1 MSWNKEGQTVLAKY
15 HGQSVVGVI
24 ESSRV
29 KYGGKVQHTVNL
41 EQAITLRWRSEPV
54 TRVLIDEDEVVGVFV
69 SHKEAA

>member
-41 EQAITLRWRSEPV
+41 EQAITLRWRSE
-54 TRVLIDEDEVVGVFV
+54 I
-69 SHKEAA
+69 